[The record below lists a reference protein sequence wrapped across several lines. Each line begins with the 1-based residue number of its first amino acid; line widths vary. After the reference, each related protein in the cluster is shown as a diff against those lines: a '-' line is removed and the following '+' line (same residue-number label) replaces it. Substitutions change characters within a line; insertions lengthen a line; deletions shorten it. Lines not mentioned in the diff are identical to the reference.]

1 MGDNF
6 LYKKFS
12 FFVFSLF
19 FDVSTLLPD
28 KWKTNFNFS
37 AKDADVKHMSLAI
50 EVPDA
55 RKAAST
61 RTLVI
66 AATIGSALEFFD
78 FTAYSFFAIVIGKLF
93 FPSLSPYMQLL
104 MSVTTYGVGYV
115 IRPVGG
121 LIFGSIADTYG
132 RKKAMTA
139 TVLLMAA
146 GCAVIGFA
154 PTYAQVGGFA
164 PLIIVVGRALQGL
177 SAGGEVGTATTIL
190 VESASPNRRGLL
202 GSLSFASQGLGVVMG
217 GLVAFA
223 INHNLSNSEIESWGW
238 RVPFYCGVCIAFV
251 ALALRTRMAEAEGQP
266 HHDSGVL
273 TNATATARSPV
284 LDAFKHHF
292 PSICF
297 GVLLIIGSTVCA
309 NIVTFYMPTYAI
321 SVLHMAPSNALA
333 AAIVSGVVVCVAS
346 IGAGILSDRFGRKT
360 VILYARIGLI
370 VALYPAFRWISLDP
384 TPVNLMVAVAVLST
398 FSALTTAPSITMIPE
413 MFPRSLRASGM
424 SVVYS
429 VGVSVFGGFAQ
440 TSAVWLIHVTGSTL
454 APAYYTMICV
464 AVSTLSL
471 LFIRDKTRQPI

>member
-1 MGDNF
+1 MR
-6 LYKKFS
+6 S
-12 FFVFSLF
+12 
-19 FDVSTLLPD
+19 
-28 KWKTNFNFS
+28 
-37 AKDADVKHMSLAI
+37 MSLGLDSA
-50 EVPDA
+50 DA
-55 RKAAST
+55 RKTASI
-61 RTLVI
+61 RTLII
-66 AATIGSALEFFD
+66 ATTIGSALEFFD

-146 GCAVIGFA
+146 GCAVIAFA
-154 PTYAQVGGFA
+154 PTYAQVGAFA

-190 VESASPNRRGLL
+190 VESASPRRRGLF

-217 GLVAFA
+217 ALVAFA
-223 INHNLSNSEIESWGW
+223 INHFLPKAAIETWGW
-238 RVPFYCGVCIAFV
+238 RVPFYCGSCIALV
-251 ALALRTRMAEAEGQP
+251 AVALRTKLAESADQP
-266 HHDSGVL
+266 EP
-273 TNATATARSPV
+273 ARDIEVSTIGRGPV
-284 LDAFKHHF
+284 LSVFAQHL
-292 PSICF
+292 PVVCS

-309 NIVTFYMPTYAI
+309 NIVTFYIPTYAI

-333 AAIVSGVVVCVAS
+333 AAIVSGIVVCAAS
-346 IGAGILSDRFGRKT
+346 IGAGLLSDRFGRKT
-360 VILYARIGLI
+360 VILYARIAL
-370 VALYPAFRWISLDP
+370 VLSLYPAFRWISLTP
-384 TPVNLMVAVAVLST
+384 TSANLMIAVAVLSA

-413 MFPRSLRASGM
+413 MFPASLRASGM

-440 TSAVWLIHVTGSTL
+440 TSAVWLIHATGSTL

-464 AVSTLSL
+464 TVSTLSL
-471 LFIRDKTRQPI
+471 LFIRDKTHQSI

>member
-1 MGDNF
+1 VKNI
-6 LYKKFS
+6 
-12 FFVFSLF
+12 SLPI
-19 FDVSTLLPD
+19 DAAEVR
-28 KWKTNFNFS
+28 KT
-37 AKDADVKHMSLAI
+37 
-50 EVPDA
+50 
-55 RKAAST
+55 AST
-61 RTLVI
+61 RTLVV
-66 AATIGSALEFFD
+66 AATVGSALEFFD

-132 RKKAMTA
+132 RKRAMTA

-154 PTYAQVGGFA
+154 PTYAQAGGFA
-164 PLIIVVGRALQGL
+164 PLIIVIGRALQGL

-217 GLVAFA
+217 ALVALA
-223 INHNLSNSEIESWGW
+223 INNNLPQSEIESWGW
-238 RVPFYCGVCIAFV
+238 RVPFYCGVCIALV
-251 ALALRTRMAEAEGQP
+251 AVALRTRMAESEDHARHGG
-266 HHDSGVL
+266 GVAA
-273 TNATATARSPV
+273 NATARGPV
-284 LDAFKHHF
+284 LTAFKNHF
-292 PSICF
+292 PSLCS

-333 AAIVSGVVVCVAS
+333 AAIVSGLVVFAGSIVA
-346 IGAGILSDRFGRKT
+346 GLLSDRFGRKT
-360 VILYARIGLI
+360 VVFYARLGL
-370 VALYPAFRWISLDP
+370 VLALYPAFRWISLDP

-398 FSALTTAPSITMIPE
+398 FSALTTAPSITMIAE
-413 MFPRSLRASGM
+413 MFPASLRASGM

-440 TSAVWLIHVTGSTL
+440 ASAVWLIHVTGSTL

-464 AVSTLSL
+464 TVSTLSL
-471 LFIRDKTRQPI
+471 IFIRDKTRQPI